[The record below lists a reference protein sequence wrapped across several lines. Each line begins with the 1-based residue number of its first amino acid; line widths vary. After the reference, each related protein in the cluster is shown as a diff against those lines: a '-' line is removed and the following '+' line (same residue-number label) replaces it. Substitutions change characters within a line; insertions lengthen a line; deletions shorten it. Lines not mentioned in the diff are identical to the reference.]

1 MKDYSMSYKEKV
13 NFILNYE
20 IVDNNIIIN
29 FATGDKRM
37 IPYSREEEDKILD
50 IMKMQVLNTDE
61 LTDEILSNAKYL
73 VIPFGIIGYGS
84 FITIV
89 NNIIDITSSGR
100 DFSTIDGAIPFM
112 ALCLSIGLADTIT
125 AIKYYSVL
133 RDIDKNYLFMEN
145 NYYMNFN
152 MRREDKYL
160 EGLSAKAKRIINSIS
175 DEENTFTFN
184 TIDKMSYKDVK
195 KVLENIER
203 YNPKDD
209 DYTPRFKQRKRR

>member
-1 MKDYSMSYKEKV
+1 MKDYSTNKREKAV
-13 NFILNYE
+13 FILNYE
-20 IVDNNIIIN
+20 IVDNEIIIN
-29 FATGDKRM
+29 FANKERGKL
-37 IPYSREEEDKILD
+37 PYTKENEDTILD
-50 IMKMQVLNTDE
+50 IMKMQVLNTE
-61 LTDEILSNAKYL
+61 EITDEIMSNSKYL

-152 MRREDKYL
+152 MRKEDKYL
-160 EGLSAKAKRIINSIS
+160 EGLSAKAKRIINSVS

-195 KVLENIER
+195 TVLENIER